1 MVTDVTT
8 KPLSRFF
15 SLFETSLIHRI
26 MEHRLLL
33 VFAATKL
40 GKIGSCA
47 QTAAGLRSRQG
58 ACFQTR
64 PWKCKDARSGTLSW
78 VWPRLSLRP
87 WRWVEARAGES
98 LVFVCLPWWS
108 TLRLSSVISGLM
120 NGPGYVMGGSGATS
134 SQLKETDE
142 GPSANQLKKK
152 KKNNSNLNIWLQNV
166 FLCATWLQGRKWVS
180 RSAALVQVEISLS
193 LYIQAGLQW
202 NFRLEW
208 QSWCPEDKSQ
218 PSL

>member
-8 KPLSRFF
+8 KLLSLLF

-26 MEHRLLL
+26 MAHRLLL
-33 VFAATKL
+33 VFAATKF

-87 WRWVEARAGES
+87 WRWVGGWVGGGES
-98 LVFVCLPWWS
+98 GRELGVCVF
-108 TLRLSSVISGLM
+108 TLMI
-120 NGPGYVMGGSGATS
+120 
-134 SQLKETDE
+134 D
-142 GPSANQLKKK
+142 SAVKQCN
-152 KKNNSNLNIWLQNV
+152 
-166 FLCATWLQGRKWVS
+166 
-180 RSAALVQVEISLS
+180 
-193 LYIQAGLQW
+193 
-202 NFRLEW
+202 
-208 QSWCPEDKSQ
+208 
-218 PSL
+218 